1 MLNES
6 GIKTLVGDTTD
17 RLNAEDCIKIARAV
31 ETLAFYNK
39 NFLDR
44 SIADNFVI
52 SRIIQE
58 LLFEA
63 EKKIRGVK
71 ADA

>member
-1 MLNES
+1 MLNEY
-6 GIKTLVGDTTD
+6 GIKAFVGGTVE
-17 RLNAEDCIKIARAV
+17 RRNAEDCIKIARAV
-31 ETLAFYNK
+31 ETLAFYDK

-44 SIADNFVI
+44 SITDNCTI

-63 EKKIRGVK
+63 EKKIKR
-71 ADA
+71 